1 MARLLDLGIEK
12 VNNMILDMAE
22 LSEKAVN
29 TAIQAYTEGR
39 DVKDEVF
46 KWSEALRFIQD
57 EVSELSIELI
67 ARYQPVASDL
77 RFIKSSMEITYGL
90 SRFGRYALA
99 ITEVLSMFGDLSKCD
114 HSTIISMADKVK
126 TMTYKSI
133 EAFIKRNVEMARDLS
148 EMDDEVDEMY
158 KEYVKRIIEN
168 KKGNLRCSISATL
181 ILRYLERIADHANSI
196 GDKVVYIVTGES
208 TPRK

>member
-1 MARLLDLGIEK
+1 MARLLDLGMDK
-12 VNNMILDMAE
+12 LNNMILDMVE
-22 LSEKAVN
+22 LSEKAVT

-39 DVKDEVF
+39 DVRNEVF
-46 KWSEALRFIQD
+46 KWSEALRFLQD
-57 EVSELSIELI
+57 EVSELAIELI

-90 SRFGRYALA
+90 SRFGRYAYD
-99 ITEVLSMFGDLSKCD
+99 ITTVLSMFGDLSKCD
-114 HSTIISMADKVK
+114 HSTIMNMADKVK
-126 TMTYKSI
+126 VMIYKSI
-133 EAFIKRNVEMARDLS
+133 EAFIKRDVEMARTLS
-148 EMDDEVDEMY
+148 KMDDEVDNMY

-168 KKGNLRCSISATL
+168 KGGSLRCSVSATL

-208 TPRK
+208 APRK